1 METIG
6 KAFYNRQVAFLE
18 AKDIPGLIATQY
30 AEAAELIGFD
40 FNVKGHQALIKHFEN
55 YLDHLGYIKLI
66 STDKF
71 TETPD
76 AIFFE
81 ATVEVAGGVARVY
94 DAFVLNNGKAAH
106 HFTGLLGFTP
116 KA

>member
-1 METIG
+1 METNG
-6 KAFYNRQVAFLE
+6 KSFYNRQVAFLE
-18 AKDIPGLIATQY
+18 AKDIPGLISTQY
-30 AEAAELIGFD
+30 ADDAELVSFD
-40 FNVKGHQALIKHFEN
+40 VQVKGRQALIKHFEG
-55 YLDHLGYIKLI
+55 YLAHLGYIKLI

-76 AIFFE
+76 SIFFE
-81 ATVEVAGGVARVY
+81 ATVEVQGGIARVY
-94 DAFVLNNGKAAH
+94 DAFVLRNGQATH